1 MSKELNYT
9 ENSPHSIKIGDT
21 DTDVFLTVI
30 KDEIPVNLSLA
41 TSIMFKMADSNNTF
55 IKSVDIDIPN
65 STADIG
71 CLDVPLSTN
80 TSELT
85 SGLYYFEV
93 WVVTNGK
100 TDIYPSEGFKSF
112 TINDNI

>member
-1 MSKELNYT
+1 MKELEYT
-9 ENSPHSIKIGDT
+9 SDSPQSIKVGDT
-21 DTDVFLTVI
+21 DTDIYLAVT
-30 KDEIPVNLSLA
+30 KDETPVNLSLA
-41 TSIMFKMADSNNTF
+41 TSIMFKVADSTNTF
-55 IKSVDIDIPN
+55 IKSVDIDIPD
-65 STADIG
+65 STVEVG